1 MVYATPKGLGGTVTG
16 VVWYVYGLVYRFVF
30 PAYTI
35 IEIITY
41 MIMRRR
47 RS

>member
-16 VVWYVYGLVYRFVF
+16 VVWYVYGLVDRFVF